1 MVKKNS
7 GLKMFLVF
15 QTLSG
20 PALFDAVRFG
30 CTGR

>member
-20 PALFDAVRFG
+20 PALFDAVRSGFV
-30 CTGR
+30 